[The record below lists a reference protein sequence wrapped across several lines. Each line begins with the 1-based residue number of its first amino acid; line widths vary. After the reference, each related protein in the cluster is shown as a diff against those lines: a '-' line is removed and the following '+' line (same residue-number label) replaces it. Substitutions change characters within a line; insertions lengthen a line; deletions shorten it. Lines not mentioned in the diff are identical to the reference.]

1 VFRKIENKMN
11 LAILYAR
18 VSSKEQEKEGYSIPA
33 QLRLLKEYAQKN
45 GLTIVKEFIDVE
57 TAKQAGRVNFC
68 EMVRFLEK
76 NPTVKII
83 LVEKT
88 DRLYRNFKD
97 YVTID
102 DLDLEIHLVKEGEV
116 LSKDSKSHQ
125 KFIHGI
131 KVLLAKNYIDNL
143 SEEVKKGQKEKAE
156 QGEWPSIA
164 PVGYRNNRETHRI
177 EIDPQ
182 KAPFIRQLFEW
193 YATGDYSL
201 EMLCTKAKESGL
213 FSRNSVSINKAGIHR
228 ILNNP
233 IYYGEFIWKKKRYS
247 GVHELIISRVLFE
260 KVQNVFT
267 QANHP
272 KETKRNLPFA
282 GLLTCGKCGCSMTP
296 ELHKGKYAYY
306 RCTKYRG
313 ECDNVYV
320 REEELAVLMGEIVLK
335 IRIDKETVN
344 WFRQALEES
353 HTDKVDF
360 HRQAMDALQ
369 KRYNK
374 LQGMIDAAYE
384 DKLAGD
390 ITPEFWERK
399 STEWNWEMS
408 KIQTEIDDHQK
419 ASMDY
424 VKTGVQILELAN
436 KAYNLYLAQ
445 NNFERRR
452 LLNILLLNC
461 SFYHGTL
468 YPTYRKPFDILAKGY
483 PNRLMRGRRDL
494 NSRPLA

>member
-1 VFRKIENKMN
+1 MN

-45 GLTIVKEFIDVE
+45 SLTIVKEFIDVE
-57 TAKQAGRVNFC
+57 TAKQAGRVSFG
-68 EMVRFLEK
+68 EMIRFLEK
-76 NPTVKII
+76 NPAEKII

-88 DRLYRNFKD
+88 DRLYRNFRD

-102 DLDLEIHLVKEGEV
+102 DLDLEIHLVKDGEV
-116 LSKDSKSHQ
+116 LSRDSKSHQ

-143 SEEVKKGQKEKAE
+143 SEEVKKGQREKAE

-164 PVGYRNNRETHRI
+164 PVGYRNNKETHKI

-182 KAPFIRQLFEW
+182 KAPFIRKLFEW
-193 YATGDYSL
+193 YATSDYSL
-201 EMLCTKAKESGL
+201 EMLSIKAKESGL
-213 FSRNSVSINKAGIHR
+213 FSRNSVAINKAGIHR

-233 IYYGEFIWKKKRYS
+233 IYYGEFLWKEKRYC
-247 GVHELIISRVLFE
+247 GIHEPIISRVLFE
-260 KVQNVFT
+260 QVQNAFD

-296 ELHKGKYAYY
+296 ELHKGRYAYY

-313 ECDNVYV
+313 KCDNTYV
-320 REEELAVLMGEIVLK
+320 REEKLAELLGEIVLK
-335 IRIDKETVN
+335 IRIDEETVD
-344 WFRQALEES
+344 WIRQALEES

-360 HRQAMDALQ
+360 HRQAIDALQ

-374 LQGMIDAAYE
+374 LQSMIDTAYE

-390 ITPEFWERK
+390 ITLEFWERK
-399 STEWNWEMS
+399 SAEWNREMS
-408 KIQTEIDDHQK
+408 KIQTEIDGHQK
-419 ASMDY
+419 ASLDY

-436 KAYNLYLAQ
+436 KAYDLYLAQ
-445 NNFERRR
+445 NNFERRK

-468 YPTYRKPFDILAKGY
+468 YPTYRKPFDILAKGL
-483 PNRLMRGRRDL
+483 RTQLMRGRRDL